1 MANRVSVEVSAN
13 VQGFQQGMQA
23 ASQSAQQY
31 ETDMRRVSDSTEN
44 FNQEFRKA
52 KREALNLAAG
62 YAKLDAAAKQS
73 AFGQEMKRQLEEAK
87 KAAAELLDIR
97 DDLDHEIRNMASDTK
112 GLDTLAEGIGII
124 GDVTST
130 TLGVIAQF
138 TGNEEDAQRAVVAFT
153 TAQSAANTA
162 IKITNALQ
170 PYSNTMKK
178 IGTLQDMAAAAA
190 TRIKTAAEGK
200 SVIVTKAA
208 TAAQAAFNKI
218 AAMNPYVLLAMAIV
232 GVVAAIG
239 TFIAFTGDAEDAED
253 KMQKEIEET
262 NKRLEEQRDQLLQ
275 TSGSMYNTASRLDH
289 LYAEYLQTNNEIR
302 KTEILTEAAA
312 EFKKLGMEVNN
323 LADAQRIFKEHGNDV
338 IELIRLQG
346 DAAAITA
353 MRFEAFKKSMKMLME
368 EGYTVSAARIMAGYN
383 EEVMKYDK
391 ELDNL
396 NAEAAK
402 LKKNLNIKS
411 NVFKET
417 KTTTKTTNKVEVVV
431 EKGSL
436 QKLKDELANLEKKK
450 INLNIKGEQL
460 KKLQKEIDDKK
471 KEIEDKEIELGIR
484 AKRGSL
490 EDITKQIS
498 EIDNKIKKLHPV
510 LDEVEIKKLQM
521 DKQALE
527 EAKKEIEDK
536 FKEVVIT
543 GKGFKSDAQ
552 QGSVQWSR
560 DKVSYLKQMM
570 EIEVDDER
578 YQYWLK
584 RYKEEKK
591 NLEALEIKVEAD
603 LDETQKGSLEWLSK
617 KKQKYQAILET
628 SVVGSPEW
636 KDALANI
643 NKLTKEENNIQ
654 LAIEVSGMSALEK
667 TFSMLDGFHAIDNIV
682 GSFESLTSAIGENK
696 NAWEIFMAAIST
708 FESIMEGINTVTA
721 IYNLLSAKSAATK
734 IADAAASGSAAAAT
748 STQAAAEGT
757 AVAPATAA
765 TVANKAL
772 EASYLDLASAMIFAA
787 HASIPFAGVGIAA
800 GFISSMLAIQ
810 AATKATTMSM
820 MAFAEGGIVGG
831 SSYSG
836 DRILARV
843 NSGEMILNDEQQR
856 HLFELLDSD
865 AMPKAGGTNV
875 TVQGVIRGTDLLL
888 VQKNTNKVRSSA
900 GTQIHF

>member
-31 ETDMRRVSDSTEN
+31 ETDMRKVSDSTVN
-44 FNQEFRKA
+44 FNQELRKA
-52 KREALNLAAG
+52 KREAQNLAAG

-73 AFGQEMKRQLEEAK
+73 AFGQEMKRQLDAAK
-87 KAAAELLDIR
+87 QAAADYIDMQGDLQQEL
-97 DDLDHEIRNMASDTK
+97 RNLASDTHT
-112 GLDTLAEGIGII
+112 LDMLAEGMGVI
-124 GDVTST
+124 GDVTSA
-130 TLGVIAQF
+130 TLGIVAQF
-138 TGNEEDAQRAVVAFT
+138 TGNEEDARKAVVAFT
-153 TAQSAANTA
+153 TAQSVLGTVT
-162 IKITNALQ
+162 KLQNALQ
-170 PYSNTMKK
+170 TQSNTMMAVTKVQ
-178 IGTLQDMAAAAA
+178 TLAAAAA

-200 SVIVTKAA
+200 SVIMTKAA
-208 TAAQAAFNKI
+208 TAAQTAFN
-218 AAMNPYVLLAMAIV
+218 AVAYANPYVLLAMAIV

-346 DAAAITA
+346 DVAAITA

-383 EEVMKYDK
+383 EEVMNFDK

-396 NAEAAK
+396 NAKAAK
-402 LKKNLNIKS
+402 LNKKLNIKPK
-411 NVFKET
+411 VFKET

-431 EKGSL
+431 EDGSL

-450 INLNIKGEQL
+450 INLNIKGEPL

-498 EIDNKIKKLHPV
+498 EIDDKIKKLDPV
-510 LDEVEIKKLQM
+510 LDEVKIKKLQI
-521 DKQALE
+521 DKQVLE

-570 EIEVDDER
+570 DIEVDDDR

-591 NLEALEIKVEAD
+591 NLESLEIKVDAD

-643 NKLTKEENNIQ
+643 NKLTKEENKIR
-654 LAIEVSGMSALEK
+654 LEIEVSGMSALDK
-667 TFSMLDGFHAIDNIV
+667 TFKMLDGFHAIDNIV

-708 FESIMEGINTVTA
+708 FESIMKAINTVTE
-721 IYNLLSAKSAATK
+721 IYNMLSIKSIATK
-734 IADAAASGSAAAAT
+734 TADAAASGSAAAAT
-748 STQAAAEGT
+748 SAQAAAEGT
-757 AVAPATAA
+757 AVAPAIAA

-787 HASIPFAGVGIAA
+787 HAYIPFAGVGIAA

-843 NSGEMILNDEQQR
+843 NSGEMILNDKQQR

-888 VQKNTNKVRSSA
+888 VQKNTNKVRSSS

>member
-31 ETDMRRVSDSTEN
+31 ETDMRRVSDSTVN
-44 FNQEFRKA
+44 FNQELRKA
-52 KREALNLAAG
+52 KREAQNLAAG

-73 AFGQEMKRQLEEAK
+73 AFGQEMKRQLDAAK
-87 KAAAELLDIR
+87 QAAADYIDMQGDLQQEL
-97 DDLDHEIRNMASDTK
+97 RNLASDTHT
-112 GLDTLAEGIGII
+112 LDMLAEGMGVI
-124 GDVTST
+124 GDVTSA
-130 TLGVIAQF
+130 TLGIVAQF
-138 TGNEEDAQRAVVAFT
+138 TGNEEDARKAVVAFT
-153 TAQSAANTA
+153 TAQSVLGTVT
-162 IKITNALQ
+162 KLQNALQ
-170 PYSNTMKK
+170 TQSNTMMAVTKVQ
-178 IGTLQDMAAAAA
+178 TLAAAAA

-200 SVIVTKAA
+200 SVIMTKAA
-208 TAAQAAFNKI
+208 TAAQTAFN
-218 AAMNPYVLLAMAIV
+218 AVAYANPYVLLAMAIV

-346 DAAAITA
+346 DVAAITA

-383 EEVMKYDK
+383 EEVMNFDK

-396 NAEAAK
+396 NAKAAK
-402 LKKNLNIKS
+402 LNKKLNIKPK
-411 NVFKET
+411 VFKET

-431 EKGSL
+431 EDGSL

-450 INLNIKGEQL
+450 INLNIKGEPL

-498 EIDNKIKKLHPV
+498 EIDDKIKKLDPV
-510 LDEVEIKKLQM
+510 LDEVKIKKLQI
-521 DKQALE
+521 DKQVLE

-570 EIEVDDER
+570 DIEVDDDR

-591 NLEALEIKVEAD
+591 NLESLEIKVDAD

-643 NKLTKEENNIQ
+643 NKLTKEENKIR
-654 LAIEVSGMSALEK
+654 LEIEVSGMSALDK
-667 TFSMLDGFHAIDNIV
+667 TFKMLDGFHAIDNIV

-708 FESIMEGINTVTA
+708 FESIMKAINTVTE
-721 IYNLLSAKSAATK
+721 IYNMLSIKSIATK
-734 IADAAASGSAAAAT
+734 TADAAASGSAAAAT
-748 STQAAAEGT
+748 SAQAAAEGT
-757 AVAPATAA
+757 AVAPAIAA

-787 HASIPFAGVGIAA
+787 HAYIPFAGVGIAA

-843 NSGEMILNDEQQR
+843 NSGEMILNDKQQR

-888 VQKNTNKVRSSA
+888 VQKNTNKVRSSS

>member
-31 ETDMRRVSDSTEN
+31 ETDMRKVSDSTAN

-97 DDLDHEIRNMASDTK
+97 DDLDHEIRNMASDTR

-153 TAQSAANTA
+153 TAQSAANAA

-190 TRIKTAAEGK
+190 IRIKTAAEGK
-200 SVIVTKAA
+200 SAIVTKAA

-218 AAMNPYVLLAMAIV
+218 AAMNPYVLLAMAIA
-232 GVVAAIG
+232 GVVSAII
-239 TFIAFTGDAEDAED
+239 TFIAFTRDSEDAED

-262 NKRLEEQRDQLLQ
+262 NKRLEEQRDKLLQ
-275 TSGSMYNTASRLDH
+275 TSGAMYNTASRLDH
-289 LYAEYLQTNNEIR
+289 LHAEYLQSNNEIR

-312 EFKKLGMEVNN
+312 EFKKLGIEVNN

-338 IELIRLQG
+338 IKLIRLQG

-368 EGYTVSAARIMAGYN
+368 RGYNVSAARILAGYN

-396 NAEAAK
+396 NAKAAK
-402 LKKNLNIKS
+402 LNKNLNIKS

-417 KTTTKTTNKVEVVV
+417 KTTTKTTTKAEVVV
-431 EKGSL
+431 EDGSL

-450 INLNIKGEQL
+450 INLNIKGEPL

-498 EIDNKIKKLHPV
+498 EIDDKIKKLHPV

-570 EIEVDDER
+570 DIEVDDDR

-591 NLEALEIKVEAD
+591 NLEALEIKVETD

-643 NKLTKEENNIQ
+643 NKLTKEENKIQ

-667 TFSMLDGFHAIDNIV
+667 TFNMLDGFHAIDNIV

-843 NSGEMILNDEQQR
+843 NSGEMILNDKQQR

-865 AMPKAGGTNV
+865 TMPQKGGTNV
-875 TVQGVIRGTDLLL
+875 TVSGVVRGTDLLL
-888 VQKNTNKVRSSA
+888 VQKNTNKVRSKS

>member
-13 VQGFQQGMQA
+13 VQGFQQGMEA

-31 ETDMRRVSDSTEN
+31 ETDMRKVSDSTVN

-73 AFGQEMKRQLEEAK
+73 AFGQEMKRQLDAAK
-87 KAAAELLDIR
+87 QAAADYIDMQGDLQQEL
-97 DDLDHEIRNMASDTK
+97 RNMASDTK
-112 GLDTLAEGIGII
+112 ALDALAEGIGII

-130 TLGVIAQF
+130 ALGIVAQF

-153 TAQSAANTA
+153 TATSAANSA
-162 IKITNALQ
+162 IKIANALQ

-200 SVIVTKAA
+200 SVIMTKAA

-232 GVVAAIG
+232 GVVTAIG

-346 DAAAITA
+346 DVAAITA

-368 EGYTVSAARIMAGYN
+368 GGYTVSAARILAGYN

-396 NAEAAK
+396 NTKAAK
-402 LKKNLNIKS
+402 LNKNLNIKPK
-411 NVFKET
+411 VFKET

-431 EKGSL
+431 QDGSL

-450 INLNIKGEQL
+450 INLNIKGEPL

-498 EIDNKIKKLHPV
+498 EIDDKIKKLDPV

-521 DKQALE
+521 DKQVLE

-570 EIEVDDER
+570 DIEVDDDR

-643 NKLTKEENNIQ
+643 NKLTKEENKIQ

-765 TVANKAL
+765 TIANKAL

-787 HASIPFAGVGIAA
+787 HAYIPFAGVGIAA

-843 NSGEMILNDEQQR
+843 NSGEMILNDKQQR

-865 AMPKAGGTNV
+865 AMPQKGGTNV

-888 VQKNTNKVRSSA
+888 VQKNTNKVRSKS

>member
-31 ETDMRRVSDSTEN
+31 ETDMRKVSDSTVN
-44 FNQEFRKA
+44 FNQELRKA
-52 KREALNLAAG
+52 KREAQNLAAG

-73 AFGQEMKRQLEEAK
+73 AFGQEMKRQLDAAK
-87 KAAAELLDIR
+87 QAAADYIDMQGDLQQEL
-97 DDLDHEIRNMASDTK
+97 RNMASDTK
-112 GLDTLAEGIGII
+112 ALDALAEGIGII

-130 TLGVIAQF
+130 ALGIVAQF

-153 TAQSAANTA
+153 TATSAANSA
-162 IKITNALQ
+162 IKIANALQ

-178 IGTLQDMAAAAA
+178 IGTLQDKAAAAA

-200 SVIVTKAA
+200 SVIMTKAA
-208 TAAQAAFNKI
+208 TAAQKAFNAVAK
-218 AAMNPYVLLAMAIV
+218 ANPYVLLAMAIV

-239 TFIAFTGDAEDAED
+239 TYIAFTGDAEDAED

-312 EFKKLGMEVNN
+312 EFKKLGIEVNS
-323 LADAQRIFKEHGNDV
+323 LADAQRIFKEQGNDV

-346 DAAAITA
+346 DVAAITA

-368 EGYTVSAARIMAGYN
+368 EGYTVSAARILAGYN

-396 NAEAAK
+396 NAKAAK
-402 LKKNLNIKS
+402 LKKNLNIKP

-417 KTTTKTTNKVEVVV
+417 KTTTKNTTKVEVVV
-431 EKGSL
+431 EDGSL

-498 EIDNKIKKLHPV
+498 EIDDKINKLDPV
-510 LDEVEIKKLQM
+510 LDEVEIKKLQI

-603 LDETQKGSLEWLSK
+603 LDETQKGSLEWLDK

-643 NKLTKEENNIQ
+643 NKLTKEEKKIQ
-654 LAIEVSGMSALEK
+654 LEIEVSGMSALDK
-667 TFSMLDGFHAIDNIV
+667 TFKMLDGFHAIDNIV

-708 FESIMEGINTVTA
+708 FESIMNGINTVTE
-721 IYNLLSAKSAATK
+721 IYKLLITDLAVRKT
-734 IADAAASGSAAAAT
+734 ADAAASGSAAAAT
-748 STQAAAEGT
+748 STQAAAEG
-757 AVAPATAA
+757 AAIAPATAA
-765 TVANKAL
+765 TAANKAL

-843 NSGEMILNDEQQR
+843 NSGEMILNDKQQR

-888 VQKNTNKVRSSA
+888 VQKNTNKVRSKS

>member
-1 MANRVSVEVSAN
+1 MANRVSVEIGAN
-13 VQGFQQGMQA
+13 VTGFQQGMQA

-31 ETDMRRVSDSTEN
+31 ETDMRKVSDSTVN
-44 FNQEFRKA
+44 FNKELRKA
-52 KREALNLAAG
+52 KREAQNLAAG

-73 AFGQEMKRQLEEAK
+73 AFGQEMKRQLDAAK
-87 KAAAELLDIR
+87 QAAADYIDMQGDLQQEL
-97 DDLDHEIRNMASDTK
+97 RNMASDTK
-112 GLDTLAEGIGII
+112 ALDALAEGIGII

-130 TLGVIAQF
+130 ALGIVAQF

-153 TAQSAANTA
+153 TATSAANSA
-162 IKITNALQ
+162 IKIANALQ

-200 SVIVTKAA
+200 SVIMTKAA

-368 EGYTVSAARIMAGYN
+368 GGYTVSAARILAGYN
-383 EEVMKYDK
+383 EEVMKFDK

-396 NAEAAK
+396 NAKAAK
-402 LKKNLNIKS
+402 LKKNLNIKP

-431 EKGSL
+431 EDGSL

-450 INLNIKGEQL
+450 INLNIKGEPL

-498 EIDNKIKKLHPV
+498 EIDDKIKKLNPV

-570 EIEVDDER
+570 DIEVDDDR

-617 KKQKYQAILET
+617 NKQKYQAILET

-654 LAIEVSGMSALEK
+654 LAIEVSGMSTLEK

-757 AVAPATAA
+757 AVAPAIAA

-787 HASIPFAGVGIAA
+787 HAYIPFAGVGIAA

-843 NSGEMILNDEQQR
+843 NSHEMILNDRQQR
-856 HLFELLDSD
+856 NLFNLLDSD
-865 AMPKAGGTNV
+865 AMPQKGGTNV

-888 VQKNTNKVRSSA
+888 VQKNTNKVRSKS

>member
-13 VQGFQQGMQA
+13 VQGFQQGMEA

-31 ETDMRRVSDSTEN
+31 ETDMRKVSDSTVN

-87 KAAAELLDIR
+87 QAAADLLDMN
-97 DDLDHEIRNMASDTK
+97 DDLHEELRLMASDTR
-112 GLDTLAEGIGII
+112 GLDTLAEGIGIL
-124 GDVTST
+124 GDVTSV

-153 TAQSAANTA
+153 TAQAAANGA

-190 TRIKTAAEGK
+190 IRIKTAAEGK
-200 SVIVTKAA
+200 SVIITKAA

-218 AAMNPYVLLAMAIV
+218 AAMNPYVLLAMAI
-232 GVVAAIG
+232 GAVVSAIIA
-239 TFIAFTGDAEDAED
+239 FIAFTRDGEDAED

-262 NKRLEEQRDQLLQ
+262 NKRLEEQRDNLLQ
-275 TSGSMYNTASRLDH
+275 TSGAMYNTASRLDH

-312 EFKKLGMEVNN
+312 EFKKLGIEVNN
-323 LADAQRIFKEHGNDV
+323 LSDAQRIFKEHGNDV

-346 DAAAITA
+346 DVAAITA

-368 EGYTVSAARIMAGYN
+368 RGYTVSAARIMAGYN
-383 EEVMKYDK
+383 EEVMKFDK

-396 NAEAAK
+396 SAKEAK
-402 LKKNLNIKS
+402 LKKNLNIKP

-417 KTTTKTTNKVEVVV
+417 KTTTKNTTKVDVVV
-431 EKGSL
+431 ENGSL

-450 INLNIKGEQL
+450 INLNIKGEPL

-498 EIDNKIKKLHPV
+498 EIDDKIKKLHPV

-521 DKQALE
+521 DKQVLE

-578 YQYWLK
+578 YQYWLNK
-584 RYKEEKK
+584 YKEEKK
-591 NLEALEIKVEAD
+591 NLEALEIKVETD
-603 LDETQKGSLEWLSK
+603 LDETQEGSLEWLSK

-628 SVVGSPEW
+628 SAVGSPEW
-636 KDALANI
+636 EDALANI
-643 NKLTKEENNIQ
+643 NKLNEKENKIQ

-667 TFSMLDGFHAIDNIV
+667 TFKTLDGFHAIDNVV

-721 IYNLLSAKSAATK
+721 IYNLLSTKSTEKK
-734 IADAAASGSAAAAT
+734 IEDTAASGSAAAAT
-748 STQAAAEGT
+748 SAQAAAEGA

-765 TVANKAL
+765 TIANKAL

-810 AATKATTMSM
+810 SATKATTMSM

-843 NSGEMILNDEQQR
+843 NSGEMILNDKQQK

-865 AMPKAGGTNV
+865 AMPQKGGTNV

>member
-31 ETDMRRVSDSTEN
+31 ETDMRKVSDSTVN
-44 FNQEFRKA
+44 FNKELRKA
-52 KREALNLAAG
+52 KREAQNLAAG
-62 YAKLDAAAKQS
+62 YANLDAAAKQS
-73 AFGQEMKRQLEEAK
+73 AFGQEMKRQLDAAK
-87 KAAAELLDIR
+87 QAAADYIDMQGDLQQEL
-97 DDLDHEIRNMASDTK
+97 RNMASDTHT
-112 GLDTLAEGIGII
+112 LDMLAEGMGVI
-124 GDVTST
+124 GDVTSA
-130 TLGVIAQF
+130 TLGIVAQF

-153 TAQSAANTA
+153 TAQSVLGTVT
-162 IKITNALQ
+162 KLQNALQ
-170 PYSNTMKK
+170 SQSNTMMAVSKVQ
-178 IGTLQDMAAAAA
+178 TLAAAAA

-200 SVIVTKAA
+200 SIIMTKAA

-346 DAAAITA
+346 DVAAITA

-383 EEVMKYDK
+383 EEVMNLDK

-396 NAEAAK
+396 NAKAAK
-402 LKKNLNIKS
+402 LNKKLNVKPK
-411 NVFKET
+411 VFKET
-417 KTTTKTTNKVEVVV
+417 KTTTKTTTKTEVVV
-431 EKGSL
+431 EDGSL

-450 INLNIKGEQL
+450 INLNIKGEPL

-484 AKRGSL
+484 AKRGSI

-498 EIDNKIKKLHPV
+498 EIDDKIKKLDPV
-510 LDEVEIKKLQM
+510 SDEVEIKKLQI

-570 EIEVDDER
+570 DIEVDDDR

-765 TVANKAL
+765 TIANKAL

-787 HASIPFAGVGIAA
+787 HAYIPFAGVGIAA

-843 NSGEMILNDEQQR
+843 NSGEMILNDKQQR

-888 VQKNTNKVRSSA
+888 VQKNTNKVRSKS

>member
-31 ETDMRRVSDSTEN
+31 ETDMRRVSDSTVN
-44 FNQEFRKA
+44 FNKELRKA
-52 KREALNLAAG
+52 KREAQNLAAG

-73 AFGQEMKRQLEEAK
+73 AFGQEMKRQLDAAK
-87 KAAAELLDIR
+87 QAAADYIDMQGDLQQEL
-97 DDLDHEIRNMASDTK
+97 RNMASDTK
-112 GLDTLAEGIGII
+112 ALDTLAEGIGII

-130 TLGVIAQF
+130 TLGIVAQF
-138 TGNEEDAQRAVVAFT
+138 TDNEEDAQRAVVAFT
-153 TAQSAANTA
+153 TATSAANAA
-162 IKITNALQ
+162 IKIANALQ

-190 TRIKTAAEGK
+190 IRIKTAAEGK

-208 TAAQAAFNKI
+208 TVAQAAFNKI

-232 GVVAAIG
+232 GVVTAIG

-275 TSGSMYNTASRLDH
+275 TSGAMYNTASRLDH
-289 LYAEYLQTNNEIR
+289 LHAEYLQSNNEIR

-312 EFKKLGMEVNN
+312 EFKKLGIEVNN
-323 LADAQRIFKEHGNDV
+323 LADAQRIFKEQGNDV
-338 IELIRLQG
+338 IKLIRLQG

-368 EGYTVSAARIMAGYN
+368 RGYTVSAARILAGYN
-383 EEVMKYDK
+383 KEVMNFDK
-391 ELDNL
+391 ELDKL
-396 NAEAAK
+396 SAKEAK
-402 LKKNLNIKS
+402 LKKNLNIKP

-417 KTTTKTTNKVEVVV
+417 KTTTKNTTKTEVVV
-431 EKGSL
+431 EDGSL

-450 INLNIKGEQL
+450 INLNIKGEPL

-498 EIDNKIKKLHPV
+498 EIDDKIKKLNPV
-510 LDEVEIKKLQM
+510 LDEVEIKKLQI
-521 DKQALE
+521 DKQVLE

-570 EIEVDDER
+570 DIEVDDDR

-591 NLEALEIKVEAD
+591 NLESLEIKVETD
-603 LDETQKGSLEWLSK
+603 LDETKKGSLEWLGK

-636 KDALANI
+636 KNALANI
-643 NKLTKEENNIQ
+643 NKLTKEENKIQ
-654 LAIEVSGMSALEK
+654 LAIEVSGMSTLDK
-667 TFSMLDGFHAIDNIV
+667 TFKMLDGFHAIDNIV

-734 IADAAASGSAAAAT
+734 IADAAASGSAATAT

-843 NSGEMILNDEQQR
+843 NSGEMILNDKQQR

-888 VQKNTNKVRSSA
+888 VQKNTNKVRSKS

>member
-31 ETDMRRVSDSTEN
+31 ETDMRKVSDSTVN
-44 FNQEFRKA
+44 FNQELRKA
-52 KREALNLAAG
+52 KREAQNLAAG

-73 AFGQEMKRQLEEAK
+73 AFGQEMKRQLDAAK
-87 KAAAELLDIR
+87 QAAADYIDMQGDLQQEL
-97 DDLDHEIRNMASDTK
+97 RNMASDTK
-112 GLDTLAEGIGII
+112 ALDALAEGIGII

-130 TLGVIAQF
+130 ALGIVAQF

-153 TAQSAANTA
+153 TATSAANSA
-162 IKITNALQ
+162 IKIANALQ

-190 TRIKTAAEGK
+190 IKIKTAAEGK
-200 SVIVTKAA
+200 SVITTKAA

-323 LADAQRIFKEHGNDV
+323 LADAQRILKEHGNDV

-368 EGYTVSAARIMAGYN
+368 EGYTVSAARILAGSN

-396 NAEAAK
+396 NAKAAK
-402 LKKNLNIKS
+402 LNKKLNIKPK
-411 NVFKET
+411 VFKET
-417 KTTTKTTNKVEVVV
+417 KTTTKTTTKTEVVV
-431 EKGSL
+431 EDGSL

-450 INLNIKGEQL
+450 INLNIKGESL

-498 EIDNKIKKLHPV
+498 EIDDKIKKLDPV

-521 DKQALE
+521 DKQVLE

-570 EIEVDDER
+570 EIEVDDDR

-667 TFSMLDGFHAIDNIV
+667 TFNMLDGFHAIDNIV
-682 GSFESLTSAIGENK
+682 GSFENLTSAIGENK

-734 IADAAASGSAAAAT
+734 IAEAAASGSAAAAT

-757 AVAPATAA
+757 AVAPTTAA
-765 TVANKAL
+765 TIANKAL

-787 HASIPFAGVGIAA
+787 HAYIPFAGVGIAA

-843 NSGEMILNDEQQR
+843 NSGEMILNDKQQR

-865 AMPKAGGTNV
+865 AMPQKGGTNV

-888 VQKNTNKVRSSA
+888 VQKNTNKVRSKS

>member
-31 ETDMRRVSDSTEN
+31 ETDMRRVSDSTVN
-44 FNQEFRKA
+44 FNQELRKA
-52 KREALNLAAG
+52 KREAQNLAAG

-73 AFGQEMKRQLEEAK
+73 AFGQEMKRQLDAAK
-87 KAAAELLDIR
+87 QAAADYIDMQGDLQQEL
-97 DDLDHEIRNMASDTK
+97 RNMASDTK
-112 GLDTLAEGIGII
+112 ALDTLAEGIGII
-124 GDVTST
+124 GDVTSA
-130 TLGVIAQF
+130 TLGIVAQF
-138 TGNEEDAQRAVVAFT
+138 TDNEEDAQRAVVAFT
-153 TAQSAANTA
+153 TATSAANAA
-162 IKITNALQ
+162 IKIANALQ

-190 TRIKTAAEGK
+190 IRIKTAAEGK
-200 SVIVTKAA
+200 SVIMTKAA

-232 GVVAAIG
+232 GVVTAIG

-275 TSGSMYNTASRLDH
+275 TSGAMYNTASRLDH
-289 LYAEYLQTNNEIR
+289 LHAEYLQTNNEIR

-312 EFKKLGMEVNN
+312 EFKKLGIEVNN
-323 LADAQRIFKEHGNDV
+323 LADAQKIFKEHGNDV
-338 IELIRLQG
+338 IKLIRLQG

-368 EGYTVSAARIMAGYN
+368 RGYTVSASRILAGYN
-383 EEVMKYDK
+383 EEVMKFDK
-391 ELDNL
+391 ELDKL

-402 LKKNLNIKS
+402 LKKNLNIKP

-417 KTTTKTTNKVEVVV
+417 KTTTKTTTKVDVVV
-431 EKGSL
+431 EDGSL

-498 EIDNKIKKLHPV
+498 EIDDKIKKLHPV

-570 EIEVDDER
+570 DIEVDDDR

-603 LDETQKGSLEWLSK
+603 LDETNKGSLEWLGK

-757 AVAPATAA
+757 AIAPATAA

-843 NSGEMILNDEQQR
+843 NSHEMILNDRQQR
-856 HLFELLDSD
+856 NLFNLLDSD
-865 AMPKAGGTNV
+865 VMPQKGGTNV
-875 TVQGVIRGTDLLL
+875 TVSGVIRGTDLLL

>member
-31 ETDMRRVSDSTEN
+31 ETDMRKVSDSTVN
-44 FNQEFRKA
+44 FNQELRKA
-52 KREALNLAAG
+52 KREAQNLAAG

-73 AFGQEMKRQLEEAK
+73 AFGQEMKRQLDVAK
-87 KAAAELLDIR
+87 QAAADYIDMQGDLQQEL
-97 DDLDHEIRNMASDTK
+97 RNMASDTHT
-112 GLDTLAEGIGII
+112 LDMLAEGMGVI
-124 GDVTST
+124 GDVTSA
-130 TLGVIAQF
+130 TLGIVAQF

-153 TAQSAANTA
+153 TAQSVLGTVT
-162 IKITNALQ
+162 KLQNALQ
-170 PYSNTMKK
+170 SQSNTMMAVTKVQ
-178 IGTLQDMAAAAA
+178 TLAAAAA

-200 SVIVTKAA
+200 SVIMTKAA
-208 TAAQAAFNKI
+208 TAAQTAFN
-218 AAMNPYVLLAMAIV
+218 AVAYANPYVLLAMAIV

-346 DAAAITA
+346 DVAAITA
-353 MRFEAFKKSMKMLME
+353 MRFEAFKNSMKMLME
-368 EGYTVSAARIMAGYN
+368 EGYTVSSARILAGYN
-383 EEVMKYDK
+383 EEVMKFDE
-391 ELDNL
+391 ELDKL
-396 NAEAAK
+396 NAKAAK
-402 LKKNLNIKS
+402 LKKKLNIKS

-417 KTTTKTTNKVEVVV
+417 KTTTKNTTKVDVV
-431 EKGSL
+431 EDGSL
-436 QKLKDELANLEKKK
+436 KKLKDELANLEKKK
-450 INLNIKGEQL
+450 INLNIKGEPL

-498 EIDNKIKKLHPV
+498 EIDDKIKKLHPV

-570 EIEVDDER
+570 DIEVDDDR

-667 TFSMLDGFHAIDNIV
+667 TFNMLDGFHAIDNIV

-757 AVAPATAA
+757 AIAPATAA

-787 HASIPFAGVGIAA
+787 HAYIPFAGVGIAA

-843 NSGEMILNDEQQR
+843 NSGEMILNDKQQR

-888 VQKNTNKVRSSA
+888 VQKNTNKVRSKS

>member
-31 ETDMRRVSDSTEN
+31 ETDMRRVSDSTVN
-44 FNQEFRKA
+44 FNQELRKA
-52 KREALNLAAG
+52 KREAQNLAAG

-73 AFGQEMKRQLEEAK
+73 AFGQEMKRQLDAAK
-87 KAAAELLDIR
+87 QAAADYIDMQGDLQQEL
-97 DDLDHEIRNMASDTK
+97 RNMASDTK
-112 GLDTLAEGIGII
+112 GLDTLAEGIGVI
-124 GDVTST
+124 GDVTSAA
-130 TLGVIAQF
+130 LGIVAQF

-153 TAQSAANTA
+153 TATSAANAA
-162 IKITNALQ
+162 IKIANALQ
-170 PYSNTMKK
+170 PYSNIMKK
-178 IGTLQDMAAAAA
+178 IGTLQDKAAAAA
-190 TRIKTAAEGK
+190 TRIKTAAEEK
-200 SVIVTKAA
+200 SVKTTKAA
-208 TAAQAAFNKI
+208 TIAQAAFNKI
-218 AAMNPYVLLAMAIV
+218 ATMNPYVLLAMAIV

-239 TFIAFTGDAEDAED
+239 AFIAFTGDAEDSED

-289 LYAEYLQTNNEIR
+289 LHAEYLQTNNEIR

-312 EFKKLGMEVNN
+312 EFKKLGIEVNN

-338 IELIRLQG
+338 IKLIRLQG

-368 EGYTVSAARIMAGYN
+368 RGYTVSAARILAGYN
-383 EEVMKYDK
+383 EEVMKLDK
-391 ELDNL
+391 ELDKL
-396 NAEAAK
+396 NAETAK
-402 LKKNLNIKS
+402 LNKNLNIKPK
-411 NVFKET
+411 VFKET

-431 EKGSL
+431 EDGSL

-450 INLNIKGEQL
+450 INLNIKGEPL

-498 EIDNKIKKLHPV
+498 EIDDKIKKLDPV

-521 DKQALE
+521 DKQVLE

-570 EIEVDDER
+570 DIEVDDDR

-591 NLEALEIKVEAD
+591 NLEALEIKVETD

-667 TFSMLDGFHAIDNIV
+667 TFNMLDGFHAIDNIV

-810 AATKATTMSM
+810 AATKATTLSM

-843 NSGEMILNDEQQR
+843 NSGEMILNDKQQR

-888 VQKNTNKVRSSA
+888 VQKNTNKVRSKS

>member
-31 ETDMRRVSDSTEN
+31 ETDMRKVSDSTVN
-44 FNQEFRKA
+44 FNQELRKA
-52 KREALNLAAG
+52 KREAQNLAAG

-73 AFGQEMKRQLEEAK
+73 AFGQEMKRQLDAAK
-87 KAAAELLDIR
+87 QAAADYIDMNSDLQQEL
-97 DDLDHEIRNMASDTK
+97 RNLASDTHT
-112 GLDTLAEGIGII
+112 LDMLAEGMGVI
-124 GDVTST
+124 GDVTSA
-130 TLGVIAQF
+130 TLGIVAQF

-153 TAQSAANTA
+153 TAQSALGTVT
-162 IKITNALQ
+162 KLQNALQ
-170 PYSNTMKK
+170 TQSNTMMGVAKVQ
-178 IGTLQDMAAAAA
+178 TLAAAAA

-218 AAMNPYVLLAMAIV
+218 AAMNPYVLLAMAIG
-232 GVVAAIG
+232 GVVTAIG
-239 TFIAFTGDAEDAED
+239 TFVAFTGDAEDAED

-289 LYAEYLQTNNEIR
+289 LYTEYLQTNNEIR

-346 DAAAITA
+346 DVAAITA

-368 EGYTVSAARIMAGYN
+368 EGYTVSSARILAGYN
-383 EEVMKYDK
+383 EEVMKFDK
-391 ELDNL
+391 ELDKL

-402 LKKNLNIKS
+402 LKKNLNIKP

-498 EIDNKIKKLHPV
+498 EIDDKIKKLHPV

-521 DKQALE
+521 DKQVLE

-570 EIEVDDER
+570 DIEVDDDR

-628 SVVGSPEW
+628 SAVGSPEW

-667 TFSMLDGFHAIDNIV
+667 TFNMLDGFHAIDNIV

-757 AVAPATAA
+757 AIAPATAA

-843 NSGEMILNDEQQR
+843 NSGEMILNDKQQR

-900 GTQIHF
+900 GTQIYF

>member
-31 ETDMRRVSDSTEN
+31 ETDMRKVSDSTVN
-44 FNQEFRKA
+44 FNQELRKA
-52 KREALNLAAG
+52 KREAQNLAAG

-73 AFGQEMKRQLEEAK
+73 AFGQEMKRQLDAAK
-87 KAAAELLDIR
+87 QAAADYIDMQGDIQQEL
-97 DDLDHEIRNMASDTK
+97 RNMASDTHT
-112 GLDTLAEGIGII
+112 LDMLAEGMGVI
-124 GDVTST
+124 GDVTSA
-130 TLGVIAQF
+130 TLGIVAQF

-153 TAQSAANTA
+153 TAQSVLGTVT
-162 IKITNALQ
+162 KLQNALQ
-170 PYSNTMKK
+170 SQSNTMMAVSKVQ
-178 IGTLQDMAAAAA
+178 TLAAAAA
-190 TRIKTAAEGK
+190 TNIKTAAEGK
-200 SVIVTKAA
+200 SVIMTKAA

-253 KMQKEIEET
+253 KMQQEIEET

-368 EGYTVSAARIMAGYN
+368 RGYTVSASRILAGYN
-383 EEVMKYDK
+383 EEVMKFDK

-396 NAEAAK
+396 NAKASK

-431 EKGSL
+431 EDGSL

-450 INLNIKGEQL
+450 INLNIKGEPL

-498 EIDNKIKKLHPV
+498 EIDDKIKKLNPV

-570 EIEVDDER
+570 DIEVDDDR

-765 TVANKAL
+765 TIANKAL

-787 HASIPFAGVGIAA
+787 HAYIPFAGVGIAA

-843 NSGEMILNDEQQR
+843 NSGEMILNDKQQR

-888 VQKNTNKVRSSA
+888 VQKNTNKVRSKS

>member
-13 VQGFQQGMQA
+13 VQGFQQGMEA

-31 ETDMRRVSDSTEN
+31 ETDMRKVSDSTVN

-87 KAAAELLDIR
+87 QAAANYLDMNEDLHREL
-97 DDLDHEIRNMASDTK
+97 RNLASDTHT
-112 GLDTLAEGIGII
+112 LDMLAESMGVI
-124 GDVTST
+124 GDVTSA
-130 TLGVIAQF
+130 TLGIIAQF
-138 TGNEEDAQRAVVAFT
+138 TGNEEDAKRAVVAFT
-153 TAQSAANTA
+153 TAQSVLGTVT
-162 IKITNALQ
+162 KLQNALQ
-170 PYSNTMKK
+170 SQSNTMMAVSKVQ
-178 IGTLQDMAAAAA
+178 TLAAAAA

-200 SVIVTKAA
+200 SVIMTKAA

-218 AAMNPYVLLAMAIV
+218 AAMNPYVLLAMAIA
-232 GVVAAIG
+232 GVVAAIV
-239 TFIAFTGDAEDAED
+239 TFIAFTRDSEDAED

-262 NKRLEEQRDQLLQ
+262 NKRLEEQRDKLLQ
-275 TSGSMYNTASRLDH
+275 TSGAMYNTASRLDH
-289 LYAEYLQTNNEIR
+289 LHAEYLQTNNEIR

-312 EFKKLGMEVNN
+312 EFKKLGIEVNN
-323 LADAQRIFKEHGNDV
+323 LSDAQRIFKEQGNDV
-338 IELIRLQG
+338 IKLIRLQG

-368 EGYTVSAARIMAGYN
+368 RGYTVSASRILAGYN
-383 EEVMKYDK
+383 EEVMKFDK

-396 NAEAAK
+396 NAEASK

-417 KTTTKTTNKVEVVV
+417 KTTTKTTTKVDVVV
-431 EKGSL
+431 EDGSL

-450 INLNIKGEQL
+450 INLNIKGEPL

-498 EIDNKIKKLHPV
+498 EIDDKIKKLHPV

-570 EIEVDDER
+570 DIEVDDER

-591 NLEALEIKVEAD
+591 NLEALEIKVETD

-636 KDALANI
+636 KDALTNI
-643 NKLTKEENNIQ
+643 NKLTKEEKKIQ
-654 LAIEVSGMSALEK
+654 LEIEVSGMDALER
-667 TFSMLDGFHAIDNIV
+667 TFRGFHAIDNVV

-696 NAWEIFMAAIST
+696 NAWEIFMGVIGT
-708 FESIMEGINTVTA
+708 FESIMEGINAVTE
-721 IYNLLSAKSAATK
+721 IYNMLSVLSAASKT
-734 IADAAASGSAAAAT
+734 ADAAASGSAAAAT
-748 STQAAAEGT
+748 STQAAAEG
-757 AVAPATAA
+757 AAIAPATAV

-843 NSGEMILNDEQQR
+843 NSGEMILNDKQQR

-865 AMPKAGGTNV
+865 AMPQKGGTNV

-888 VQKNTNKVRSSA
+888 VQKNANKVRSKS

>member
-1 MANRVSVEVSAN
+1 MANRVSVEIGAN
-13 VQGFQQGMQA
+13 VTGFQQGMQA

-31 ETDMRRVSDSTEN
+31 ETDMRKVSDSTVN
-44 FNQEFRKA
+44 FNKELRKA
-52 KREALNLAAG
+52 KREAQNLAAG

-73 AFGQEMKRQLEEAK
+73 AFGQEMKRQLDAAK
-87 KAAAELLDIR
+87 QAAADYIDMQGDLQQEL
-97 DDLDHEIRNMASDTK
+97 RNMASDTK
-112 GLDTLAEGIGII
+112 ALDALAEGIGII

-130 TLGVIAQF
+130 ALGIVAQF

-153 TAQSAANTA
+153 TATSAANSA
-162 IKITNALQ
+162 IKIANALQ

-200 SVIVTKAA
+200 SVIMTKAA

-346 DAAAITA
+346 DVAAITA

-368 EGYTVSAARIMAGYN
+368 GGYTVSAARILAGYN
-383 EEVMKYDK
+383 EEVMKFDK

-396 NAEAAK
+396 NAKAAK
-402 LKKNLNIKS
+402 LKKNLNIKP

-431 EKGSL
+431 EDGSL

-450 INLNIKGEQL
+450 INLNIKGEPL

-498 EIDNKIKKLHPV
+498 EIDDKIKKLNPV

-570 EIEVDDER
+570 DIEVDDDR

-617 KKQKYQAILET
+617 NKQKYQAILET

-654 LAIEVSGMSALEK
+654 LAIEVSGMSTLEK

-757 AVAPATAA
+757 AVAPAIAA

-787 HASIPFAGVGIAA
+787 HAYIPFAGVGIAA

-843 NSGEMILNDEQQR
+843 NSHEMILNDRQQR
-856 HLFELLDSD
+856 NLFNLLDSD
-865 AMPKAGGTNV
+865 AMPQKGGTNV

-888 VQKNTNKVRSSA
+888 VQKNTNKVRSKS

>member
-31 ETDMRRVSDSTEN
+31 ETDMRKVSDSTVN
-44 FNQEFRKA
+44 FNQELRKA
-52 KREALNLAAG
+52 KREALNLTAG

-73 AFGQEMKRQLEEAK
+73 AFGQEMKRQLDAAK
-87 KAAAELLDIR
+87 QAAADYIDMQADLQQEL
-97 DDLDHEIRNMASDTK
+97 RNMASDTHT
-112 GLDTLAEGIGII
+112 LDMLAEGMGVI
-124 GDVTST
+124 GDVTSA
-130 TLGVIAQF
+130 TLGIVAQF

-153 TAQSAANTA
+153 TAQSALGTVT
-162 IKITNALQ
+162 KLQNALQ
-170 PYSNTMKK
+170 SQSNTMMAVTKVQ
-178 IGTLQDMAAAAA
+178 TLAAAAA

-200 SVIVTKAA
+200 SVIMTKAA

-218 AAMNPYVLLAMAIV
+218 AAMNPYVLLVMAI
-232 GVVAAIG
+232 GSVVAAIG

-253 KMQKEIEET
+253 KMQKEIEDT

-346 DAAAITA
+346 DVAAITA

-368 EGYTVSAARIMAGYN
+368 EGYTVSSARILAGYN

-396 NAEAAK
+396 NAKAAK
-402 LKKNLNIKS
+402 LNKKLNIKPK
-411 NVFKET
+411 VFKET
-417 KTTTKTTNKVEVVV
+417 KTTTKTTTKTEVVV
-431 EKGSL
+431 EDGSL
-436 QKLKDELANLEKKK
+436 QKLKNELANLEKKK
-450 INLNIKGEQL
+450 INLNIKGEPL

-498 EIDNKIKKLHPV
+498 EIDNKIKKLNPV

-521 DKQALE
+521 DKQVLE

-570 EIEVDDER
+570 DIEVDDER

-787 HASIPFAGVGIAA
+787 HAYIPFAGVGIAA

-843 NSGEMILNDEQQR
+843 NSGEMILNDKQQR

-865 AMPKAGGTNV
+865 AMPQKGGTNV

-888 VQKNTNKVRSSA
+888 VQKNTNKVRSKS

>member
-1 MANRVSVEVSAN
+1 M
-13 VQGFQQGMQA
+13 
-23 ASQSAQQY
+23 
-31 ETDMRRVSDSTEN
+31 
-44 FNQEFRKA
+44 
-52 KREALNLAAG
+52 
-62 YAKLDAAAKQS
+62 
-73 AFGQEMKRQLEEAK
+73 
-87 KAAAELLDIR
+87 
-97 DDLDHEIRNMASDTK
+97 
-112 GLDTLAEGIGII
+112 
-124 GDVTST
+124 
-130 TLGVIAQF
+130 
-138 TGNEEDAQRAVVAFT
+138 
-153 TAQSAANTA
+153 
-162 IKITNALQ
+162 
-170 PYSNTMKK
+170 
-178 IGTLQDMAAAAA
+178 
-190 TRIKTAAEGK
+190 
-200 SVIVTKAA
+200 
-208 TAAQAAFNKI
+208 
-218 AAMNPYVLLAMAIV
+218 
-232 GVVAAIG
+232 
-239 TFIAFTGDAEDAED
+239 
-253 KMQKEIEET
+253 
-262 NKRLEEQRDQLLQ
+262 
-275 TSGSMYNTASRLDH
+275 
-289 LYAEYLQTNNEIR
+289 
-302 KTEILTEAAA
+302 
-312 EFKKLGMEVNN
+312 
-323 LADAQRIFKEHGNDV
+323 
-338 IELIRLQG
+338 
-346 DAAAITA
+346 
-353 MRFEAFKKSMKMLME
+353 
-368 EGYTVSAARIMAGYN
+368 
-383 EEVMKYDK
+383 
-391 ELDNL
+391 
-396 NAEAAK
+396 
-402 LKKNLNIKS
+402 
-411 NVFKET
+411 
-417 KTTTKTTNKVEVVV
+417 
-431 EKGSL
+431 
-436 QKLKDELANLEKKK
+436 
-450 INLNIKGEQL
+450 NIKGEPL

-498 EIDNKIKKLHPV
+498 EIDDKIKKLDPV

-527 EAKKEIEDK
+527 GAKKEIEDK

-570 EIEVDDER
+570 DIEVDDDR

-765 TVANKAL
+765 TIANKAL

-787 HASIPFAGVGIAA
+787 HAYIPFAGVGIAA

-843 NSGEMILNDEQQR
+843 NSGEMILNDKQQR

-888 VQKNTNKVRSSA
+888 VQKNTNKVRSSS

>member
-31 ETDMRRVSDSTEN
+31 ETDMRKVSDSTVN
-44 FNQEFRKA
+44 FNQELRKA
-52 KREALNLAAG
+52 KREAQNLAAG

-73 AFGQEMKRQLEEAK
+73 AFGQEMKRQLDAAK
-87 KAAAELLDIR
+87 QAAADYIDMQGDLQQEL
-97 DDLDHEIRNMASDTK
+97 RNMASDTK

-130 TLGVIAQF
+130 ALGIVAQF

-153 TAQSAANTA
+153 TATSAANSA
-162 IKITNALQ
+162 IKIANALQ

-178 IGTLQDMAAAAA
+178 IGKLQDMAAAAA
-190 TRIKTAAEGK
+190 TKLKTSAEEK
-200 SVIVTKAA
+200 NIVTTKAA

-323 LADAQRIFKEHGNDV
+323 LSDAQRIFKEHGNDV

-346 DAAAITA
+346 DVAAITA
-353 MRFEAFKKSMKMLME
+353 MRFEAFKKSMKMLMA
-368 EGYTVSAARIMAGYN
+368 EGYTVSSARIMAGYN
-383 EEVMKYDK
+383 EEVMKFDK
-391 ELDNL
+391 ELDKL

-498 EIDNKIKKLHPV
+498 EIDDKIKKLHPV
-510 LDEVEIKKLQM
+510 LDEVEIKKLQI

-570 EIEVDDER
+570 DIEVDDER

-603 LDETQKGSLEWLSK
+603 LDETQKG
-617 KKQKYQAILET
+617 
-628 SVVGSPEW
+628 
-636 KDALANI
+636 
-643 NKLTKEENNIQ
+643 
-654 LAIEVSGMSALEK
+654 
-667 TFSMLDGFHAIDNIV
+667 
-682 GSFESLTSAIGENK
+682 
-696 NAWEIFMAAIST
+696 
-708 FESIMEGINTVTA
+708 
-721 IYNLLSAKSAATK
+721 
-734 IADAAASGSAAAAT
+734 
-748 STQAAAEGT
+748 
-757 AVAPATAA
+757 
-765 TVANKAL
+765 
-772 EASYLDLASAMIFAA
+772 
-787 HASIPFAGVGIAA
+787 
-800 GFISSMLAIQ
+800 
-810 AATKATTMSM
+810 
-820 MAFAEGGIVGG
+820 
-831 SSYSG
+831 
-836 DRILARV
+836 
-843 NSGEMILNDEQQR
+843 
-856 HLFELLDSD
+856 
-865 AMPKAGGTNV
+865 
-875 TVQGVIRGTDLLL
+875 
-888 VQKNTNKVRSSA
+888 
-900 GTQIHF
+900 

>member
-31 ETDMRRVSDSTEN
+31 ETDMRRVSDSTVN
-44 FNQEFRKA
+44 FNKELRKA
-52 KREALNLAAG
+52 KREAQNLAAG

-73 AFGQEMKRQLEEAK
+73 AFGQEMKRQLDAAK
-87 KAAAELLDIR
+87 QAAADYIDMQGDLQQEL
-97 DDLDHEIRNMASDTK
+97 RNLASDTHT
-112 GLDTLAEGIGII
+112 LDMLAEGMGVI
-124 GDVTST
+124 GDVTSA
-130 TLGVIAQF
+130 TLGIVAQF
-138 TGNEEDAQRAVVAFT
+138 TGNEEDARKAVVAFT
-153 TAQSAANTA
+153 TAQSVLGTVT
-162 IKITNALQ
+162 KLQNALQ
-170 PYSNTMKK
+170 SQSNTMMAVTKVQ
-178 IGTLQDMAAAAA
+178 TLAAAAA
-190 TRIKTAAEGK
+190 TTIKTAAEGK

-239 TFIAFTGDAEDAED
+239 TFITFTGDAEDAED

-275 TSGSMYNTASRLDH
+275 TSGAMYNTASRLDH
-289 LYAEYLQTNNEIR
+289 LYAEYLQSNNEIR

-312 EFKKLGMEVNN
+312 EFKKLGIEVNS
-323 LADAQRIFKEHGNDV
+323 LADAQRIFKEQGNDV
-338 IELIRLQG
+338 IKLIRLQG

-353 MRFEAFKKSMKMLME
+353 MRFEAFKNSMKMLME
-368 EGYTVSAARIMAGYN
+368 RGYNVSAARILAGYN
-383 EEVMKYDK
+383 EEVMKFDK
-391 ELDNL
+391 ELDKL
-396 NAEAAK
+396 NTEAAK
-402 LKKNLNIKS
+402 LKNNLNIKS

-417 KTTTKTTNKVEVVV
+417 KTTTKTTKTKFVV
-431 EKGSL
+431 EDGSL
-436 QKLKDELANLEKKK
+436 QNLRDELDNLEKKK
-450 INLNIKGEQL
+450 INLNIKGEPL

-498 EIDNKIKKLHPV
+498 DIDDKIKKLHPV
-510 LDEVEIKKLQM
+510 LDEVEIKKLQI

-527 EAKKEIEDK
+527 EAKKKIEDK
-536 FKEVVIT
+536 LKGVVIT
-543 GKGFKSDAQ
+543 GKGFKSDAPK
-552 QGSVQWSR
+552 GSVQWSR

-570 EIEVDDER
+570 YIEVDDER

-603 LDETQKGSLEWLSK
+603 LDETKKGSLEWLGK
-617 KKQKYQAILET
+617 KKQKYQSILET

-636 KDALANI
+636 KDALTNI
-643 NKLTKEENNIQ
+643 NKLTKEEKKIQ
-654 LAIEVSGMSALEK
+654 LQIEVSGMSALDK
-667 TFSMLDGFHAIDNIV
+667 TYKMLDGFHAIDNIV

-708 FESIMEGINTVTA
+708 FESIMNGINTVTE
-721 IYNLLSAKSAATK
+721 IYKLIITDLATRK
-734 IADAAASGSAAAAT
+734 TADAAASGSAAAAT
-748 STQAAAEGT
+748 SAQAAAEG
-757 AVAPATAA
+757 AAIAPATAA
-765 TVANKAL
+765 TAANKVL

-810 AATKATTMSM
+810 EATKATTMSM

-843 NSGEMILNDEQQR
+843 NSGEMILNDKQQR
-856 HLFELLDSD
+856 HLFELLDGD

-888 VQKNTNKVRSSA
+888 VQKNTNKVRSKS

>member
-31 ETDMRRVSDSTEN
+31 ETDMRKVSDSTVN
-44 FNQEFRKA
+44 FNQELRKA
-52 KREALNLAAG
+52 KREAQNLAAG

-73 AFGQEMKRQLEEAK
+73 AFGQEMKRQLDAAK
-87 KAAAELLDIR
+87 QAAADYIDMQGDLQQEL
-97 DDLDHEIRNMASDTK
+97 RNLASDTHT
-112 GLDTLAEGIGII
+112 LDMLAEGIGVI
-124 GDVTST
+124 GDVTSA
-130 TLGVIAQF
+130 TLGIVAQF
-138 TGNEEDAQRAVVAFT
+138 TGNEEDARKAVVAFT
-153 TAQSAANTA
+153 TAQSVLGT
-162 IKITNALQ
+162 ITKLQNALQ
-170 PYSNTMKK
+170 MQSNTMMAVTKVQ
-178 IGTLQDMAAAAA
+178 TLAAAAA

-200 SVIVTKAA
+200 SVIMTKAA
-208 TAAQAAFNKI
+208 TAAQTAFN
-218 AAMNPYVLLAMAIV
+218 AVAYANPYVLLAMAIV

-346 DAAAITA
+346 DVAAITA

-383 EEVMKYDK
+383 EEVMNFDK

-396 NAEAAK
+396 NAKAAK
-402 LKKNLNIKS
+402 LKKNLNIKP

-431 EKGSL
+431 EDGSL

-450 INLNIKGEQL
+450 INLNIKGEPL

-498 EIDNKIKKLHPV
+498 EIDDKIKKLDPV
-510 LDEVEIKKLQM
+510 LDEVEIKKLQI

-570 EIEVDDER
+570 DIEVDDDR

-591 NLEALEIKVEAD
+591 NLEALEIKVETD

-636 KDALANI
+636 KDARANI
-643 NKLTKEENNIQ
+643 NKLTKEENKIQ
-654 LAIEVSGMSALEK
+654 LEIEVSGMSTLEK
-667 TFSMLDGFHAIDNIV
+667 TFKMLDGFHAIDNIV

-708 FESIMEGINTVTA
+708 FESIMKGINTVTE
-721 IYNLLSAKSAATK
+721 IYNMLSIKSIATK
-734 IADAAASGSAAAAT
+734 TADAAASGSAAAAT
-748 STQAAAEGT
+748 SAQAAAEGT
-757 AVAPATAA
+757 AVAPAIAA

-787 HASIPFAGVGIAA
+787 HAYIPFAGVGIAA

-843 NSGEMILNDEQQR
+843 NSGEMILNDKQQR

-888 VQKNTNKVRSSA
+888 VQKNTNKVRSKS

>member
-31 ETDMRRVSDSTEN
+31 ETDMRRVSDSTVN
-44 FNQEFRKA
+44 FNQELRKA
-52 KREALNLAAG
+52 KREAQNLAAG

-73 AFGQEMKRQLEEAK
+73 AFGQEMKRQLDAAK
-87 KAAAELLDIR
+87 QAAADYIDMQGDLQQEL
-97 DDLDHEIRNMASDTK
+97 RNMASDTK
-112 GLDTLAEGIGII
+112 SLDTLAEGIGII

-130 TLGVIAQF
+130 ALGIVAQF

-153 TAQSAANTA
+153 TATSAANAA
-162 IKITNALQ
+162 IKIANALQ
-170 PYSNTMKK
+170 PYSNIMKK
-178 IGTLQDMAAAAA
+178 IGTLQDKAAAAA
-190 TRIKTAAEGK
+190 TRIKTAAEEK
-200 SVIVTKAA
+200 SVKTTKAA
-208 TAAQAAFNKI
+208 TIAQAAFNKI

-239 TFIAFTGDAEDAED
+239 AFIAFTGDAEDAED

-289 LYAEYLQTNNEIR
+289 LHAEYLQTNNEIR

-312 EFKKLGMEVNN
+312 EFKKLGIEVNN

-338 IELIRLQG
+338 IKLIRLQG

-368 EGYTVSAARIMAGYN
+368 RGYTVSASRILAGYN

-391 ELDNL
+391 ELDKL

-402 LKKNLNIKS
+402 LNKNLNIKS
-411 NVFKET
+411 KVFKET

-431 EKGSL
+431 EDGSL
-436 QKLKDELANLEKKK
+436 QKLKDELSNLEKKK

-460 KKLQKEIDDKK
+460 KKLQKEIDAKK

-498 EIDNKIKKLHPV
+498 DIDDKIKKLDPV
-510 LDEVEIKKLQM
+510 LDEVEIKKLQI

-527 EAKKEIEDK
+527 GAKKEIEDK

-570 EIEVDDER
+570 DIEVDDER

-591 NLEALEIKVEAD
+591 NLEALEIKVETD

-643 NKLTKEENNIQ
+643 NKLTKEENKIQ
-654 LAIEVSGMSALEK
+654 LAIEVGGMSALEK

-721 IYNLLSAKSAATK
+721 IYNLLSAKSTATK

-765 TVANKAL
+765 TIANKAL

-810 AATKATTMSM
+810 AATKATTLSM

-843 NSGEMILNDEQQR
+843 NSGEMILNDKQQR

-875 TVQGVIRGTDLLL
+875 TLSGVIRGTDLLL
-888 VQKNTNKVRSSA
+888 VQKNTNKVRSKS

>member
-31 ETDMRRVSDSTEN
+31 ETDMRRVSDSTVN
-44 FNQEFRKA
+44 FNQELRKA
-52 KREALNLAAG
+52 KREAQNLAAG

-73 AFGQEMKRQLEEAK
+73 AFGQEMKRQLDAAK
-87 KAAAELLDIR
+87 QAAADYIDMQGDLQQEL
-97 DDLDHEIRNMASDTK
+97 RNMASDTK
-112 GLDTLAEGIGII
+112 ALDTLAEGIGII
-124 GDVTST
+124 GDVTSA
-130 TLGVIAQF
+130 TLGIVAQF
-138 TGNEEDAQRAVVAFT
+138 TDNEEDAQRAVVAFT
-153 TAQSAANTA
+153 TATSAANAA
-162 IKITNALQ
+162 IKIANALQ

-178 IGTLQDMAAAAA
+178 IGALQDMAAAAA
-190 TRIKTAAEGK
+190 IRIKTAAEGK
-200 SVIVTKAA
+200 SVIMTKAA

-232 GVVAAIG
+232 GVVTAIG

-275 TSGSMYNTASRLDH
+275 TSGAMYNTASRLDH
-289 LYAEYLQTNNEIR
+289 LHAEYLQTNNEIR

-312 EFKKLGMEVNN
+312 EFKKLGIEVNN
-323 LADAQRIFKEHGNDV
+323 LADAQRIFKEQGNDV
-338 IELIRLQG
+338 IKLIRLQG

-368 EGYTVSAARIMAGYN
+368 RGYNVSAARILAGYN
-383 EEVMKYDK
+383 EEVMKFDK
-391 ELDNL
+391 ELDKL
-396 NAEAAK
+396 NAEATK

-417 KTTTKTTNKVEVVV
+417 KTTTKNTNKVEVVV
-431 EKGSL
+431 EDGSL

-450 INLNIKGEQL
+450 INLNIKGEPL

-484 AKRGSL
+484 AKKGSL
-490 EDITKQIS
+490 EYITKQIS
-498 EIDNKIKKLHPV
+498 EIDDKIKKLDPV
-510 LDEVEIKKLQM
+510 LDEVEIKKLHM

-591 NLEALEIKVEAD
+591 NLEALEIKVETD
-603 LDETQKGSLEWLSK
+603 LDETKKGSLEWLGK
-617 KKQKYQAILET
+617 NKQKYQAILET

-643 NKLTKEENNIQ
+643 NKLTKEENKIQ
-654 LAIEVSGMSALEK
+654 LQIEVSGMDNLEIAFK
-667 TFSMLDGFHAIDNIV
+667 MFEGFHAIDNVV
-682 GSFESLTSAIGENK
+682 GSFESLTKAISEDANV
-696 NAWEIFMAAIST
+696 WEIFMGVIGT
-708 FESIMEGINTVTA
+708 FESIMEGINTVTE
-721 IYNLLSAKSAATK
+721 IYNMLSVLSAASK
-734 IADAAASGSAAAAT
+734 IADASASGAAAAAT
-748 STQAAAEGT
+748 ETQAAAEGT
-757 AVAPATAA
+757 AIAPATAA

-843 NSGEMILNDEQQR
+843 NSGEMILNDKQQR

-888 VQKNTNKVRSSA
+888 VQKNTNKVRSKS

>member
-368 EGYTVSAARIMAGYN
+368 EGYTVSAARILAGYN
-383 EEVMKYDK
+383 EEVMKFDK
-391 ELDNL
+391 ELDKL
-396 NAEAAK
+396 NTKASK
-402 LKKNLNIKS
+402 LKKNLNIKP

-900 GTQIHF
+900 GTQIYF

>member
-31 ETDMRRVSDSTEN
+31 ETDMRRVSDSTVN
-44 FNQEFRKA
+44 FNQELRKA
-52 KREALNLAAG
+52 KREAQNLAAG

-73 AFGQEMKRQLEEAK
+73 AFGQEMKRQLDAAK
-87 KAAAELLDIR
+87 QAAADYIDMQGDLQQEL
-97 DDLDHEIRNMASDTK
+97 RNMASDTR
-112 GLDTLAEGIGII
+112 GLDTLAEGISII
-124 GDVTST
+124 GDVTSAA
-130 TLGVIAQF
+130 LGIVAQF
-138 TGNEEDAQRAVVAFT
+138 TDNEEDAQRAVVAFT
-153 TAQSAANTA
+153 TATSAANAA
-162 IKITNALQ
+162 IKIANALQ

-178 IGTLQDMAAAAA
+178 IGKLQDMAAAAA
-190 TRIKTAAEGK
+190 IRIKTAAEGK
-200 SVIVTKAA
+200 SVIMTKAA

-239 TFIAFTGDAEDAED
+239 TFIAFTGDAEDEED

-275 TSGSMYNTASRLDH
+275 TSGAMYNTASRLDH
-289 LYAEYLQTNNEIR
+289 LHAEYLQSNNEIR

-312 EFKKLGMEVNN
+312 EFKKLGIEVNN

-338 IELIRLQG
+338 IKLIRLQG

-368 EGYTVSAARIMAGYN
+368 RGYNVSAARILAGYN

-391 ELDNL
+391 ELDKL
-396 NAEAAK
+396 NAETAK
-402 LKKNLNIKS
+402 LNKNLNIKPK
-411 NVFKET
+411 VFKET

-431 EKGSL
+431 EDGSL
-436 QKLKDELANLEKKK
+436 QKLKDELSNLEKKK
-450 INLNIKGEQL
+450 INLNIKGEPL

-498 EIDNKIKKLHPV
+498 EIDDKIKKLDPV

-521 DKQALE
+521 DKQVLE

-570 EIEVDDER
+570 DIEVDDER

-591 NLEALEIKVEAD
+591 NLEALEIKVETD

-643 NKLTKEENNIQ
+643 NKLTKEENKIQ
-654 LAIEVSGMSALEK
+654 LQIEVSGMSALEK
-667 TFSMLDGFHAIDNIV
+667 TFTMLDGFHAIDNIV

-734 IADAAASGSAAAAT
+734 IADAAASGSAATAT

-757 AVAPATAA
+757 AIAPATAA

-843 NSGEMILNDEQQR
+843 NSGEMILNDKQQR
-856 HLFELLDSD
+856 HLFELLDGD

-888 VQKNTNKVRSSA
+888 VQKNTNKVRSKS

>member
-31 ETDMRRVSDSTEN
+31 ETDMRRVSDSTVN
-44 FNQEFRKA
+44 FNQELRKA
-52 KREALNLAAG
+52 KREAQNLAAG

-73 AFGQEMKRQLEEAK
+73 AFGQEMKRQLDAA
-87 KAAAELLDIR
+87 KAAAADYIDMQGDLQQEL
-97 DDLDHEIRNMASDTK
+97 RNLASDTHT
-112 GLDTLAEGIGII
+112 LDMLAEGMGVI
-124 GDVTST
+124 GDVTSA
-130 TLGVIAQF
+130 TLGIVAQF
-138 TGNEEDAQRAVVAFT
+138 TGNEEDARKAVVAFT
-153 TAQSAANTA
+153 TAQSVLGTVT
-162 IKITNALQ
+162 KLQNALQ
-170 PYSNTMKK
+170 TQSNTMMAVTKVQ
-178 IGTLQDMAAAAA
+178 TLAAAAA

-200 SVIVTKAA
+200 SVIMTKAA
-208 TAAQAAFNKI
+208 TAAQTAFN
-218 AAMNPYVLLAMAIV
+218 AVAYANPYVLLAMAIV

-253 KMQKEIEET
+253 KMQEEIEET

-368 EGYTVSAARIMAGYN
+368 EGYTVSSARILAGYN
-383 EEVMKYDK
+383 EEVMQFDK

-396 NAEAAK
+396 NAKAAK

-431 EKGSL
+431 EDGSL
-436 QKLKDELANLEKKK
+436 QKLKDELSNLEKKK
-450 INLNIKGEQL
+450 INLNIKGEPL

-498 EIDNKIKKLHPV
+498 EIDDKIKKLNPV

-570 EIEVDDER
+570 DIEVDDDR

-787 HASIPFAGVGIAA
+787 HAYIPFAGVGIAA

-843 NSGEMILNDEQQR
+843 NSGEMILNDKQQR

>member
-31 ETDMRRVSDSTEN
+31 ETDMRKVSDSTVN
-44 FNQEFRKA
+44 FNQELRKA
-52 KREALNLAAG
+52 KREAQNLAAG

-73 AFGQEMKRQLEEAK
+73 AFGQEMKRQLDAAK
-87 KAAAELLDIR
+87 QAAADYIDMQGDLQQEL
-97 DDLDHEIRNMASDTK
+97 RNMASDTK
-112 GLDTLAEGIGII
+112 ALDTLAEGIGVI
-124 GDVTST
+124 GDVTSA
-130 TLGVIAQF
+130 TLGIVAQF
-138 TGNEEDAQRAVVAFT
+138 TGNEEDARKAVVAFT
-153 TAQSAANTA
+153 TAQSVLGT
-162 IKITNALQ
+162 ITKLQNALQ
-170 PYSNTMKK
+170 MQSNTMMAVTKVQ
-178 IGTLQDMAAAAA
+178 TLAAAAA

-200 SVIVTKAA
+200 GVLTTKAA

-232 GVVAAIG
+232 GVIAAIG

-346 DAAAITA
+346 DVAAITA

-383 EEVMKYDK
+383 EEVMNFDK

-396 NAEAAK
+396 NAKAAK
-402 LKKNLNIKS
+402 LNKKLNIKPK
-411 NVFKET
+411 VFKET

-431 EKGSL
+431 EDGSL

-450 INLNIKGEQL
+450 INLNIKGEPL

-498 EIDNKIKKLHPV
+498 EIDDKIKKLNPV
-510 LDEVEIKKLQM
+510 LDEVEIKKLQI

-570 EIEVDDER
+570 DIEVDDDR

-591 NLEALEIKVEAD
+591 NLEALEIKVETD

-636 KDALANI
+636 KDARANI
-643 NKLTKEENNIQ
+643 NKLTKEENKIQ
-654 LAIEVSGMSALEK
+654 LEIEVSGMSTLEK
-667 TFSMLDGFHAIDNIV
+667 TFKMLDGFHAIDNIV

-708 FESIMEGINTVTA
+708 FESIMKGINTVTE
-721 IYNLLSAKSAATK
+721 IYNMLSIKSIATK
-734 IADAAASGSAAAAT
+734 TADAAASGSAAAAT
-748 STQAAAEGT
+748 SAQAAAEGT
-757 AVAPATAA
+757 AVAPAIAA

-787 HASIPFAGVGIAA
+787 HAYIPFAGVGIAA

-843 NSGEMILNDEQQR
+843 NSGEMILNDKQQR

-888 VQKNTNKVRSSA
+888 VQKNTNKVRSKS